1 MPSRIYHYHM
11 KPSIMQ
17 DGVLDR
23 KTGGAYILILELQR
37 STELQVGSLG
47 LFHLKNGAYLYIGSA
62 KRGLLGRV
70 ERHKRLARLK
80 RGPTQWHID
89 AFLKNPRVVL
99 KKTLTLQNAHEC
111 VISKI
116 IALSEGSE
124 VPVPGFGASDCR
136 RRCTSHFYRVTSKTT
151 INISNLLKNKKMR

>member
-1 MPSRIYHYHM
+1 M

-47 LFHLKNGAYLYIGSA
+47 LFHLKKGAYLYIGSA

-99 KKTLTLQNAHEC
+99 KKVLTLQNAHEC

-136 RRCTSHFYRVTSKTT
+136 RGCPAHLYRITADFLK
-151 INISNLLKNKKMR
+151 NLLNLLKSNNLG